1 MNLTKKARFLARG
14 NLVDPPQGIT
24 YSSVVSIY
32 SVWILW
38 TIDALNILDV
48 HIFDIQTVYLN
59 SETYEK
65 FYFKTVTG
73 FVPKVVVWK
82 SVIVRYIYGLKYA
95 R

>member
-1 MNLTKKARFLARG
+1 MG
-14 NLVDPPQGIT
+14 HLVDPPQGIT
-24 YSSVVSIY
+24 YSSVVSID
-32 SVWILW
+32 SLWILC

-48 HIFDIQTVYLN
+48 QIFDIQTVYLN

-65 FYFKTVTG
+65 FYFKTGTG
-73 FVPKVVVWK
+73 FVPNIVVWK